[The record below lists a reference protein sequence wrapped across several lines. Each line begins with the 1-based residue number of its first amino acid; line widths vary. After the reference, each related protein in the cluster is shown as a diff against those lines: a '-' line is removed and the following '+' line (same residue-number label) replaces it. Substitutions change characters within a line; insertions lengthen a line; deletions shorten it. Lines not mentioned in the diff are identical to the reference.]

1 MQQGLRNISEC
12 YLPEKIKETECGKIR
27 LFSEKAE
34 RVHTMKNI
42 MRAQIYQLLRSKA
55 FWASLLIP
63 LILLITNIT
72 GELDYNATTL
82 GKFIAENAFLVYS
95 LAMLSAIMM
104 TCLITGGDFT
114 DKTANYEIMSG
125 HSRWQF
131 FAGRAVLSIL
141 LGLIGYTVSLFLPL
155 LIGVSI
161 AGFGTEL
168 QVIARILCEFIC
180 LTCILQNPLI
190 PMGIGIVLCMS
201 SQILIGFLEV
211 PDSFFLGI
219 TSLNR
224 LSGFFS
230 WMTYSMADGHSL
242 IYSYGLKMQMEDIL
256 GIVISSIGIGGAALL
271 LGYSFYKRDDLR

>member
-1 MQQGLRNISEC
+1 M
-12 YLPEKIKETECGKIR
+12 IR
-27 LFSEKAE
+27 LFLEKAE

-42 MRAQIYQLLRSKA
+42 MRAQIYQLRRSKA
-55 FWASLLIP
+55 FWASFLIP
-63 LILLITNIT
+63 IILLVTNIT
-72 GELDYNATTL
+72 GELDYSGATL
-82 GKFIAENAFLVYS
+82 GKFIAENAFLVYC

-125 HSRWQF
+125 HSRGQF

-141 LGLIGYTVSLFLPL
+141 LGLIGYTVSLFLPML
-155 LIGVSI
+155 LGAGI

-168 QVIARILCEFIC
+168 QLKELGIRYLLSLLVVARILCEFIC
-180 LTCILQNPLI
+180 LTYILQNPLV
-190 PMGIGIVLCMS
+190 PMGIGVVLCMS
-201 SQILIGFLEV
+201 SQILIGFLQV
-211 PDSFFLGI
+211 PDSLFLGI

-224 LSGFFS
+224 VSGFFS

-242 IYSYGLKMQMEDIL
+242 IYSYGLKMQAEDVL
-256 GIVISSIGIGGAALL
+256 GIMISSIGIGGLALL